1 VVALWIRGKM
11 EKRISNL
18 LKGRRKPFT
27 ISPEATVYSALEIM
41 AEHDIGFLV
50 VMSGTSMLG
59 VISERDYARKVDLFA
74 RDSRSTRVSEIMN
87 TNIFSVDSER
97 TYDEAMEL
105 MTRKN
110 IRHLPVVKSNKL
122 VAIISLSDVVKA
134 CLRNQKE
141 TIDFLED
148 LALDK

>member
-1 VVALWIRGKM
+1 
-11 EKRISNL
+11 
-18 LKGRRKPFT
+18 
-27 ISPEATVYSALEIM
+27 
-41 AEHDIGFLV
+41 
-50 VMSGTSMLG
+50 MLG

-74 RDSRSTRVSEIMN
+74 RDSRSTSVSEIMN
-87 TNIFSVDSER
+87 TNIFSIDSER

-122 VAIISLSDVVKA
+122 LAIISLSDVVKA
-134 CLRNQKE
+134 CLRDQKE